1 MLRLPTAL
9 GRMVPTVVRAVM
21 GMNVGARTLLRGA
34 RTALAWLHCVL
45 LCFPLLV
52 VLGRWAPRLK
62 QKVLWWF
69 GPFGLVLCGRLTRPL
84 DIVAVVP
91 RALRV
96 ALADDLARSATWNT
110 PRDSGDLR
118 KRRKE
123 RDWRNENKEDAES
136 VTKAMTVPRRDP

>member
-1 MLRLPTAL
+1 MLF
-9 GRMVPTVVRAVM
+9 
-21 GMNVGARTLLRGA
+21 
-34 RTALAWLHCVL
+34 
-45 LCFPLLV
+45 CFPLLV
-52 VLGRWAPRLK
+52 VLGRWPPRLK

-136 VTKAMTVPRRDP
+136 VTKALTVPRRDP